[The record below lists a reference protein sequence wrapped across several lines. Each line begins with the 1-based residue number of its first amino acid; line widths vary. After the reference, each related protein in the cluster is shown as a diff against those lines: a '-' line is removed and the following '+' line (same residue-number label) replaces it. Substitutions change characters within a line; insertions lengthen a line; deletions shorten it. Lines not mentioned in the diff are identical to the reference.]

1 MTGISR
7 NEKYMIVYSNC
18 KKMPRRDFLF
28 TLSCFEGLTVLR
40 QSFVNLRLLNHD
52 EAPR

>member
-1 MTGISR
+1 MTGITR
-7 NEKYMIVYSNC
+7 NEKYVLVYSNC
-18 KKMPRRDFLF
+18 EKMPRRDFW
-28 TLSCFEGLTVLR
+28 SFEGLTVIR